1 MNLYELT
8 AEQARIESLL
18 EENGG
23 EITPEIEEALTLT
36 AEALP
41 RKVDGYGVLIRQFA
55 AAEAA
60 CDAEIKRLQG
70 LKKTAQNA
78 QRGMKDRILYAMQT
92 FGFDKLAGETTK
104 FSTRKSTAV
113 EVDEDTLLAAYREKI
128 ADFVATLP
136 AWLSLEVKVSKT
148 AIGNAYK
155 QNGLTPE
162 GAKVIENTSLI
173 MK

>member
-1 MNLYELT
+1 MNLYQLT
-8 AEQARIESLL
+8 AEQARIEALL

-60 CDAEIKRLQG
+60 CDAEIKRLQA

-92 FGFDKLAGETTK
+92 FGYDKLAGETTK

-113 EVDEDTLLAAYREKI
+113 EVNEQELMAQVLPKI
-128 ADFVATLP
+128 IAFQETLP
-136 AWLSLEVKVSKT
+136 VWCLLEPKIVKG
-148 AIGNAYK
+148 AIKEQFKSTGI
-155 QNGLTPE
+155 TPE
-162 GAKVIENTSLI
+162 GAQVIENTSLI
-173 MK
+173 VK

>member
-8 AEQARIESLL
+8 AEQARIEDLL

-23 EITPEIEEALTLT
+23 EMTPEIEEALTLT

-41 RKVDGYGVLIRQFA
+41 KKVDGYGVLIRQFA

-78 QRGMKDRILYAMQT
+78 QRNLKDRVLFAMQS
-92 FGFDKLAGETTK
+92 FGYDKLAGDITK
-104 FSTRKSTAV
+104 FSTRSSKSV
-113 EVDEDTLLAAYREKI
+113 EVDEAVLLNKYYGKI
-128 ADFVATLP
+128 SEFVASLPDWLTL
-136 AWLSLEVKVSKT
+136 EIKVSKQ
-148 AIGNAYK
+148 AIKDAYK
-155 QNGLTPE
+155 ATGVTPE
-162 GAKVIENTSLI
+162 GAQVVENVNLM

>member
-1 MNLYELT
+1 MNLYQLT
-8 AEQARIESLL
+8 AEQARIEALL

-36 AEALP
+36 AEARP

-60 CDAEIKRLQG
+60 CDAEIKRLQA

-78 QRGMKDRILYAMQT
+78 QKGMKERILYAMQT
-92 FGFDKLAGETTK
+92 FGYDKLAGETTK

-113 EVDEDTLLAAYREKI
+113 EVNEQELIDQVWDKI
-128 ADFVATLP
+128 VAFQNTLP
-136 AWLSLEVKVSKT
+136 AWVLIEPKISKQVIKEQFKAT
-148 AIGNAYK
+148 GM
-155 QNGLTPE
+155 TPA
-162 GAKVIENTSLI
+162 GAQVVENTSLI
-173 MK
+173 VK

>member
-8 AEQARIESLL
+8 AEQAHIEALL

-41 RKVDGYGVLIRQFA
+41 RKVDGYGVLLRQFA

-92 FGFDKLAGETTK
+92 FGYDKLAGETTK
-104 FSTRKSTAV
+104 FSTRRSTAV
-113 EVDEDTLLAAYREKI
+113 EVDEDTLLAKYREKI

-136 AWLSLEVKVSKT
+136 DWLGVEVKVSKT
-148 AIGNAYK
+148 AISNGYK
-155 QNGLTPE
+155 ASGVTPE
-162 GAKVIENTSLI
+162 GAQVVENTSLI
-173 MK
+173 VK

>member
-8 AEQARIESLL
+8 AEQARIEALL

-70 LKKTAQNA
+70 LKKTAVNA
-78 QRGMKDRILYAMQT
+78 QKGMKERILYAMQT
-92 FGFDKLAGETTK
+92 FGFEKLAGETTK
-104 FSTRKSTAV
+104 FSTRSSKAV
-113 EVDEDTLLAAYREKI
+113 ELDEDVLLDRYRGKI
-128 ADFVATLP
+128 EEFVASLP
-136 AWLSLEVKVSKT
+136 DWLTLEVKVSKK
-148 AIGNAYK
+148 AISDAYK
-155 QNGLTPE
+155 ATGITPE
-162 GAKVIENTSLI
+162 GAQVVENTSLI
-173 MK
+173 VK

>member
-8 AEQARIESLL
+8 AEQARIEALL

-55 AAEAA
+55 ATEAA

-70 LKKTAQNA
+70 LKKTAVNSQK
-78 QRGMKDRILYAMQT
+78 GLKDRILYAMQT
-92 FGFDKLAGETTK
+92 FGYDKLAGETTK
-104 FSTRKSTAV
+104 FSTRASKAV
-113 EVDEDTLLAAYREKI
+113 EIDEELLLDSYKAKVEE
-128 ADFVATLP
+128 FVKTLP
-136 AWLSLEVKVSKT
+136 DWLTLEVKVSKKVISDT
-148 AIGNAYK
+148 YK
-155 QNGLTPE
+155 ATGVTPE
-162 GAKVIENTSLI
+162 GAQVVENTSLI
-173 MK
+173 VK

>member
-1 MNLYELT
+1 MNLYQLT
-8 AEQARIESLL
+8 AEQARIEALL

-92 FGFDKLAGETTK
+92 FGYDKLAGETTK
-104 FSTRKSTAV
+104 FSTRTSKAV
-113 EVDEDTLLAAYREKI
+113 EVDEETLLARYREKL
-128 ADFVATLP
+128 AEFVATLP
-136 AWLSLEVKVSKT
+136 DWLNLEVKVSKT
-148 AIGNAYK
+148 AISNAYK
-155 QNGLTPE
+155 ATGITPE
-162 GAKVIENTSLI
+162 GAQVVENTSLI
-173 MK
+173 VK

>member
-8 AEQARIESLL
+8 AEQARIEALL

-41 RKVDGYGVLIRQFA
+41 KKVDGYGVLLRQFA

-92 FGFDKLAGETTK
+92 FGYDKLAGETTK
-104 FSTRKSTAV
+104 FSTRSSKAV
-113 EVDEDTLLAAYREKI
+113 EIDEETLLARYREKL
-128 ADFVATLP
+128 AEFVATLP
-136 AWLSLEVKVSKT
+136 DWLNLEVKVSKT
-148 AIGNAYK
+148 AISNAYK
-155 QNGLTPE
+155 ATGITPE
-162 GAKVIENTSLI
+162 GAQVVENTSLI
-173 MK
+173 VK

>member
-8 AEQARIESLL
+8 AEQARIEDLL

-41 RKVDGYGVLIRQFA
+41 KKVDGYGVLIRQFA

-92 FGFDKLAGETTK
+92 FGFEKLAGETTK
-104 FSTRKSTAV
+104 FSTRASKAV
-113 EVDEDTLLAAYREKI
+113 DVNEDLLLMNYRDKI
-128 ADFVATLP
+128 AEFVATLP
-136 AWLSLEVKVSKT
+136 EWLSLEVKVSKKV
-148 AIGNAYK
+148 IGDTYK
-155 QNGLTPE
+155 ATGITPE
-162 GAKVIENTSLI
+162 GAQVVENTSLI

>member
-1 MNLYELT
+1 MNLYQLT
-8 AEQARIESLL
+8 AEQARIEALL

-92 FGFDKLAGETTK
+92 FGYDKLAGETTK
-104 FSTRKSTAV
+104 FSTRTSKAV
-113 EVDEDTLLAAYREKI
+113 EVDEETLLARYRDEI
-128 ADFVATLP
+128 AEFNATLP
-136 AWLSLEVKVSKT
+136 DWLSVEAKVSKT
-148 AIGNAYK
+148 TISNAYK
-155 QNGLTPE
+155 ATGITPE
-162 GAKVIENTSLI
+162 GAQVVENTSLI
-173 MK
+173 IK

>member
-8 AEQARIESLL
+8 AEQARIEALL

-41 RKVDGYGVLIRQFA
+41 KKVDGYGVLIRQFA

-60 CDAEIKRLQG
+60 CDAEIKRLQA

-78 QRGMKDRILYAMQT
+78 QRGMKDRILYAMQA
-92 FGFDKLAGETTK
+92 FGYDKLTGEITK
-104 FSTRKSTAV
+104 FSTRSSKAV
-113 EVDEDTLLAAYREKI
+113 EIDEEELLERYLEPIAKLNAA
-128 ADFVATLP
+128 LP
-136 AWLSLEVKVSKT
+136 DWLKVEPKVSKT
-148 AIGNAYK
+148 VIGNEYK
-155 QNGLTPE
+155 ATGLTPA
-162 GAKVIENTSLI
+162 GAHVVDNISLI
-173 MK
+173 VK

>member
-8 AEQARIESLL
+8 AEQARIEALL

-41 RKVDGYGVLIRQFA
+41 KKVDGYGILIRQFA

-78 QRGMKDRILYAMQT
+78 QRGMKERILYAMQT
-92 FGFDKLAGETTK
+92 FGYDKLAGETTK
-104 FSTRKSTAV
+104 FSTRRSTAV
-113 EVDEDTLLAAYREKI
+113 EVDDDVLLAKYRGKI
-128 ADFVATLP
+128 ADFIETLP
-136 AWLSLEVKVSKT
+136 AWLSLEVKVSKS
-148 AIGNAYK
+148 AINYLYK
-155 QNGLTPE
+155 NEGVTPE
-162 GAKVIENTSLI
+162 GAQIVENTSLI
-173 MK
+173 VK

>member
-8 AEQARIESLL
+8 AEQARIEDLL

-41 RKVDGYGVLIRQFA
+41 KKVDGYGVLIRQFA

-78 QRGMKDRILYAMQT
+78 QKGMKDRILYAMQT

-104 FSTRKSTAV
+104 FSTRASKAV
-113 EVDEDTLLAAYREKI
+113 DVNEDVLLMNYREKI
-128 ADFVATLP
+128 ARFVSTLP
-136 AWLSLEVKVSKT
+136 DWISLEVKVSKQVIKDT
-148 AIGNAYK
+148 YK
-155 QNGLTPE
+155 ATGITPE
-162 GAKVIENTSLI
+162 GAQVVENTSLI